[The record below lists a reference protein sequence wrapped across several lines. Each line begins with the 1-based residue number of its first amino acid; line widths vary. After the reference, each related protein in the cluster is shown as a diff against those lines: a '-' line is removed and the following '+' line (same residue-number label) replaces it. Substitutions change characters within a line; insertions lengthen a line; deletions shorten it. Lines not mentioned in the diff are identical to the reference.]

1 MKLIPSEKIELTT
14 AFTTA
19 EIEKLLMENIRQHKS
34 YKASFNKEDTKSGY
48 FIGHVYP
55 NRFSCKK
62 FTYQRNSFLPQVTG
76 TFKETPQGTNVKIN
90 LKVDSFI
97 TIFLY
102 LFITVI
108 FCVFLVTLYM
118 VTTQGSEPYIALIPL
133 AILVIF
139 TALPHIGFQLEKE
152 HTIAELKRILTS

>member
-19 EIEKLLMENIRQHKS
+19 EIEKLLMENIREHKS
-34 YKASFNKEDTKSGY
+34 YKVSFNKEDTKSGY

-55 NRFSCKK
+55 NGFSCKK
-62 FTYQRNSFLPQVTG
+62 FTYQRNSFLPQ
-76 TFKETPQGTNVKIN
+76 GTNVKIN
-90 LKVDSFI
+90 LKIDSFI

-102 LFITVI
+102 LFNTVI

-118 VTTQGSEPYIALIPL
+118 VTTQSSAPYIASIPL
-133 AILVIF
+133 AILLTF

-152 HTIAELKRILTS
+152 HTIAELKKILTS

>member
-34 YKASFNKEDTKSGY
+34 YKASFNKEDTKGGY

-152 HTIAELKRILTS
+152 HTIAELKRILTT

>member
-19 EIEKLLMENIRQHKS
+19 EIEKLLLENIREHKS
-34 YKASFNKEDTKSGY
+34 YKVSYNKEDTKSGY

-55 NRFSCKK
+55 NGFSCKK
-62 FTYQRNSFLPQVTG
+62 FTYQRNSFL
-76 TFKETPQGTNVKIN
+76 PQGTNVKIN

-118 VTTQGSEPYIALIPL
+118 VTTKGSEPYIALIPL

>member
-19 EIEKLLMENIRQHKS
+19 EIEKLLLKNIREHKS
-34 YKASFNKEDTKSGY
+34 YKVSFNKEDTKGGY
-48 FIGHVYP
+48 LIGHVYP
-55 NRFSCKK
+55 NGFSCKK
-62 FTYQRNSFLPQVTG
+62 FTYQRNSFLPQ
-76 TFKETPQGTNVKIN
+76 GTNVKIN

-97 TIFLY
+97 IIFLY

>member
-48 FIGHVYP
+48 FISHVYP

-62 FTYQRNSFLPQVTG
+62 FTYQRNSFLPQ
-76 TFKETPQGTNVKIN
+76 GTNVKIN

-97 TIFLY
+97 TTFLY

-139 TALPHIGFQLEKE
+139 TALPHIGLQLEKE
-152 HTIAELKRILTS
+152 HTIAELKRILTT